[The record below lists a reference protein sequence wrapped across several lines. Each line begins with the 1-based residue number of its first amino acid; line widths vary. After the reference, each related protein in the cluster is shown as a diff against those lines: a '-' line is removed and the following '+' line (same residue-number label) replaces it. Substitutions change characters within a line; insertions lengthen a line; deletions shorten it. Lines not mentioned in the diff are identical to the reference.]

1 MNKRY
6 VFASVCLDHDNKE
19 GQYEKGQ
26 AYYGLT
32 NSKEYVLEFDF
43 SSGS

>member
-6 VFASVCLDHDNKE
+6 VFASVCLDHNNK

-26 AYYGLT
+26 IYFGLT
-32 NSKEYVLEFDF
+32 NSKEYVFEFDF